1 MEKTKN
7 SLFNLFI
14 TGLLSIFT
22 GVLLSILYNEVEQG
36 TLCIVIRT
44 LIILGVSLLITTGV
58 FLIILSKKE

>member
-44 LIILGVSLLITTGV
+44 LIILGVSLLITTGI

>member
-14 TGLLSIFT
+14 TGILSIFA

-36 TLCIVIRT
+36 TLCIVVRT